1 MIDVDIVGQLLP
13 NPLTMI
19 VQLCSTLILFALMKY
34 FLWASVKDFL
44 DKRAQQMQSD
54 LEESEK
60 AKQEALTDRRK
71 AMEQLNEAS
80 GRADEIVSAAV
91 RQAKDEKASILA
103 QASREADAER
113 KKAHAQIEAVRA
125 EMYSSMRQD
134 MVEVALAAA
143 GKLISGTDGA
153 DLDREAVDAFVKET
167 AGNEQ

>member
-1 MIDVDIVGQLLP
+1 MLDVDIVGQLLP

-19 VQLCSTLILFALMKY
+19 VQLCSTLILFYLMKH
-34 FLWASVKDFL
+34 FLWATVKDFL
-44 DKRAQQMQSD
+44 DRRAQQMQSD

-60 AKQEALTDRRK
+60 AKQEALSDRRK

-103 QASREADAER
+103 QANREADAER
-113 KKAHAQIEAVRA
+113 RRARDQIEAERM
-125 EMYSSMRQD
+125 EMYSSMRHE

-143 GKLISGTDGA
+143 GKLISDSDGTE
-153 DLDREAVDAFVKET
+153 LDREAVDAFVKEA